1 MEAFVCQNTLHVPDP
16 EHRLFAPFLFVAN
29 ENRLQADVGDT
40 GKTPEHGPGHRLLQV
55 EHVAA
60 ITTDAT
66 HLSQRT
72 ITADEVTH
80 LKGFES
86 FTCQSVSHPL
96 LDFHSVSDFERLDDI
111 VVADIEVDD
120 KKERRKKWPTW
131 SWTWTG
137 G

>member
-1 MEAFVCQNTLHVPDP
+1 MKLRTLKDLNLSHGLTFLDAQAS
-16 EHRLFAPFLFVAN
+16 LAP
-29 ENRLQADVGDT
+29 
-40 GKTPEHGPGHRLLQV
+40 PH
-55 EHVAA
+55 
-60 ITTDAT
+60 
-66 HLSQRT
+66 S
-72 ITADEVTH
+72 
-80 LKGFES
+80 
-86 FTCQSVSHPL
+86 QSVSHPL